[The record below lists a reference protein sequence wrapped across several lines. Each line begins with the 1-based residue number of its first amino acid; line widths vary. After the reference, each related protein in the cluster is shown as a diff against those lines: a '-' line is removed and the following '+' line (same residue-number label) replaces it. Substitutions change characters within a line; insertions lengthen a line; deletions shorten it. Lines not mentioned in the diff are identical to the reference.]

1 MADTEALVNQLNE
14 CAEKQDFDGAFRLVR
29 ETQAELGRKIR
40 ADGVREAL
48 KKTTNDRLLL
58 SFVDGVPFGAEP
70 LDKSLVRLEK
80 LLGFQ
85 PGALVLNQLPY
96 AGFATTYSANA
107 DVTDSA
113 ASATA
118 FACGRKTNNSMLGML
133 PDRTHVKSV
142 ATCAHEAGFAVGLVT
157 DDPFVGATP
166 SAYYAHVPVRSYSE
180 DIVRDASKCGFEI
193 LLGYHCKRY
202 FLPKAKGGKRR
213 DGRDILSEM
222 TGNGYALCETF
233 ASFLEAPRDKRVLGQ
248 LKDGELDDESRYGQ
262 LTQTALDR
270 LSQGGKRFFVLI
282 ESGDPD
288 HGSHANKPNDT
299 VGGVVKIDGKTVFNG
314 TVKASPSQRE
324 LLPLRRDM
332 QMIFQDPFA
341 SLDPRMTVGAIVT
354 EGIKKHGIAKGKQ
367 AIELAAHT
375 LELCGLDADNL
386 RRYPHEFSGGQRQ
399 RIGIARALVLR
410 PKFIIADE
418 PIAALDVSIQ
428 AQVLNLLVDLQDQL
442 GLTYLFISHDLGVVR
457 HFCNR
462 IGVMYLGNLVEMGD
476 IETVY
481 ERPLHPYTEVL
492 LSAIPS
498 SESDSKARHIHLLG
512 EPPSPVDPPTGCPF
526 HPRCPY
532 ATEQCKREKPV
543 LQQKDGRMVACW
555 KYA

>member
-1 MADTEALVNQLNE
+1 MSEQKNMPLLSVEGLVKRFDIDARFNSRGKHE
-14 CAEKQDFDGAFRLVR
+14 VKAVDHVSFEIEKGGTFSLVGESGCGKSTTGRSILRLV
-29 ETQAELGRKIR
+29 
-40 ADGVREAL
+40 
-48 KKTTNDRLLL
+48 
-58 SFVDGVPFGAEP
+58 EP
-70 LDKSLVRLEK
+70 D
-80 LLGFQ
+80 
-85 PGALVLNQLPY
+85 
-96 AGFATTYSANA
+96 
-107 DVTDSA
+107 
-113 ASATA
+113 
-118 FACGRKTNNSMLGML
+118 
-133 PDRTHVKSV
+133 
-142 ATCAHEAGFAVGLVT
+142 
-157 DDPFVGATP
+157 
-166 SAYYAHVPVRSYSE
+166 
-180 DIVRDASKCGFEI
+180 
-193 LLGYHCKRY
+193 
-202 FLPKAKGGKRR
+202 
-213 DGRDILSEM
+213 
-222 TGNGYALCETF
+222 
-233 ASFLEAPRDKRVLGQ
+233 
-248 LKDGELDDESRYGQ
+248 
-262 LTQTALDR
+262 
-270 LSQGGKRFFVLI
+270 
-282 ESGDPD
+282 
-288 HGSHANKPNDT
+288 
-299 VGGVVKIDGKTVFNG
+299 GGVVKIDGKTVFNG